1 MSDIQERRLF
11 PMTSTLVTREQERRQ
26 DTSAQPYPIVAEATR
41 DDEPINILVVDDEP
55 KNLTVLETILDD
67 PSYRLIRATSADQ
80 ALLALMEK
88 EFALLI
94 LDIQMPVMSGFELAQ
109 MIKGRKKTAQ
119 VPIIFLTAYYNEDQ
133 HMIDG
138 YSSGAV
144 DYLLKPI
151 NAGILRSKVA
161 VFADLHRKSRSL
173 LAEVTERRQAQEQLR
188 ELNENL
194 ELRVAERTE
203 ALARTSTALS
213 ETLER
218 FHALF
223 DGSLDA
229 ITSLNSTD
237 GRFESAN
244 LAMLR
249 LTGRTLEELKT
260 LHFPDLCPPEQREA
274 AQQAFQAVFRY
285 QPVTI
290 DATILTASGER
301 RDLFISCAPMLV
313 GDILVGISCIAR
325 DITERNRAEE
335 EVKRAL
341 AAAEKANQAKSNF
354 LSSMSHELRTPLN
367 AILGFAQLL
376 ETGVPPPSATQVLRI
391 NQIIKAGWYLLEL
404 INEILDLAVIE
415 SGRLTVTQEA
425 VPLATVMAECQ
436 AMIETQAQK
445 YSIKINFIPFDSGWL
460 ASADRTRLKQ
470 VLLNLLSNAIKYNR
484 ERGSVEVQ
492 CSGTPERIRISVKDT
507 GEGLSEDQMAQ
518 LFQAF
523 NRLGKESSGEEGTGI
538 GLVITKRLVEIMGGT
553 IGVESTVGV
562 GSEFWIELNRYVP
575 PTSGQPQSDTG
586 KYLPEQVAQQ
596 NELDAAQ
603 HTLLYVEDN
612 AANLLLVEQ
621 MMQGH
626 QKVRLLSAR
635 DGTEGIEVARAQHPD
650 VILMDINLPG
660 MSGIEVLKILREN
673 PAMAH
678 TPVIALS
685 ADAMPRDI
693 EKGVAAGFFRYLT
706 KPIKISEFMN
716 ALDEAMKFA
725 EAASVKR
732 KTVEKRLKLRKKI

>member
-11 PMTSTLVTREQERRQ
+11 PMTSTLAAREQERRL
-26 DTSAQPYPIVAEATR
+26 DTASQPYPVVAEPGR

-94 LDIQMPVMSGFELAQ
+94 LDIQMPVMTGFELAQ

-161 VFADLHRKSRSL
+161 VFADLHRKSRTL

-194 ELRVAERTE
+194 EQRVAERTE

-218 FHALF
+218 YHALF

-237 GRFESAN
+237 GRFDSAN
-244 LAMLR
+244 PAMLR

-260 LHFPDLCPPEQREA
+260 LHFPDLCPPEKMEA
-274 AQQAFQAVFRY
+274 AKHAFQAAFRY

-313 GDILVGISCIAR
+313 EDKLVGISCIAR

-335 EVKRAL
+335 EIKRAL

-376 ETGVPPPSATQVLRI
+376 ETGTPPPSATQILRI

-404 INEILDLAVIE
+404 INEILDLSVIE

-425 VPLATVMAECQ
+425 VPLAAVMAECQ

-445 YSIKINFIPFDSGWL
+445 YSIKINFIPFDPGWL

-484 ERGSVEVQ
+484 DRGSVEVK
-492 CSGTPERIRISVKDT
+492 CSGTPERIRISIKDT
-507 GEGLSEDQMAQ
+507 GEGLSEDQVGQ

-523 NRLGKESSGEEGTGI
+523 NRLGKETSGE
-538 GLVITKRLVEIMGGT
+538 K
-553 IGVESTVGV
+553 
-562 GSEFWIELNRYVP
+562 VP
-575 PTSGQPQSDTG
+575 
-586 KYLPEQVAQQ
+586 
-596 NELDAAQ
+596 
-603 HTLLYVEDN
+603 
-612 AANLLLVEQ
+612 
-621 MMQGH
+621 
-626 QKVRLLSAR
+626 
-635 DGTEGIEVARAQHPD
+635 
-650 VILMDINLPG
+650 
-660 MSGIEVLKILREN
+660 
-673 PAMAH
+673 
-678 TPVIALS
+678 
-685 ADAMPRDI
+685 
-693 EKGVAAGFFRYLT
+693 
-706 KPIKISEFMN
+706 
-716 ALDEAMKFA
+716 ALDWWSPSNWSRLWA
-725 EAASVKR
+725 EP
-732 KTVEKRLKLRKKI
+732 